1 MVFAALLAL
10 GLLLP
15 LSGRS
20 AIAVDSFDTYTAG
33 IALAGQN
40 GGSGWS
46 AAWGTPEGNTAN
58 VVDTSASGALSFTPA
73 GGGIISGGV
82 RAVDFSGTIAAYAA
96 TRQLSSAQTGTFY
109 VRCLLK
115 WNGGGFSSGNSF
127 YLLLN
132 SSGTSDTANGFN
144 FGYRANGDV
153 GTNYFVRHG
162 TSSPAGGGYAAL
174 TPAGATITHC
184 LVAKVEKT
192 SGGNYNSVKVWFDP
206 GVTSETD
213 SPNGNIS
220 VATDLGIAAI
230 SYVNVRMAAND
241 ADDVI
246 RMDEIVL
253 GATWSDV
260 LPLADGAP
268 GITAQPS
275 PVTVYPGTNVNFTVA
290 ASGSQPLTYQWQ
302 RGGTNLVD
310 QGNISGSTSSGS
322 YTSTLTV
329 SNVTF
334 ADAFT
339 NYDVVV
345 TNSSGAVTSSV
356 VALTVLSGVPSIA
369 GQPGPVTVYS
379 GSKAAF
385 SVVASGPQPLTYKW
399 RRWGTN
405 LLDQGNI
412 SGSANSTLTL
422 TNVAAVDAASYDVVV
437 TNTYGAVTSSVV
449 SLAVVTPADV
459 VASQVVALGALG
471 FWEFNETNDPAL
483 GGAVAYDY
491 VGGCHGSY
499 MTNVQ
504 NGNAKYNIAGPRPPG
519 LPGFTSTNTGLKT
532 TWNATNSF
540 VALPGINYS
549 GNSATMVAW
558 INPASYH
565 KESGILF
572 NTRDAIGP
580 VGGSGTNS
588 CGLGFSGVGTNSQGQ
603 CPLMALW
610 GNNGWNWGT
619 NSGVFVPTNLWSLVA
634 GVVTPTN
641 ITVYVFNTNGMQS
654 GSTNYANKSCSWM
667 VYGTNWIG
675 TDPYDGA
682 GGSFD
687 GKIDDVA
694 FFGCSLSATQLR
706 SIFLAGSNAPSAPAI
721 TGQPGPA
728 TVYQGSIASFTV
740 TASGN
745 APLAYNWRRGGTNL
759 VDQGNISG
767 STNATLTIANVQKP
781 DATNYVVVVTNSYGS
796 VTSSVV
802 ALTMLST
809 NFIQISSQPVSV
821 TVSPDQTA
829 QFTVTASTSGP
840 LYYQWEAGTIGGGVY
855 TNLAD
860 GGGISGST
868 SSTLTISDAALN
880 NALDYVVVIRN
891 ADGVVIA
898 SHVATLN
905 VGTWV
910 QTGQGGIVNAV
921 ATSPNGAW
929 IASGSDDDTV
939 KLWHADGGALARTL
953 AASTPFP
960 VTALAFSRDSSF
972 LAAGYTDGSIR
983 LWNPMTGALVSTI
996 NLIWNSKTNNLGRI
1010 ASLSFSADGQYLAA
1024 GSGDL
1029 YTRIWKVSD
1038 SSMNQGWVKNAGP
1051 VQSVAYSPDGTMLAT
1066 GSQDKTNYV
1075 LYTSG
1080 WANVPG
1086 TPMAVGSNVTSVAW
1100 SPDGTRLVTGC
1111 LDGTITFWQLQT
1123 GSYSPFRTN
1132 STAAGVT
1139 SLAFG
1144 TDGQTL
1150 FSGDVNGWITRWT
1163 SSGWTATATWAAHTN
1178 GVGGVRSLAITTD
1191 NSRLVSG
1198 GGDHQVS
1205 LWQASNG
1212 AALGNLASHA
1222 GMITK
1227 ASFSPDGSRV
1237 ATAGNDGSVRLWAAD
1252 SGAPSAVLTV
1262 HTNQVG
1268 AMAFSPDSS
1277 LLVSGGGCLDN
1288 TLRVFNSSNL
1298 DLLQTILAATNGVAA
1313 LAISQDSSLVASAGD
1328 ASEKV
1333 IRLWSLKDGSWVRDI
1348 AGNTSGSGVLAF
1360 CPNGQYLASG
1370 GRVNDGTIKLWNVSN
1385 GSLVNTFTPPAVT
1398 NQYLTFAL
1406 SGYPNSFVTNT
1417 VVQTCGIQSVA
1428 FNYNGSL
1435 LASAGAS
1442 DGVINVWQTGT
1453 GTLLCSLTN
1462 LSRGARSLAFSPDG
1476 NYLAAAGSDAIQM
1489 WRTSDWQP
1497 VWSYT
1502 TETVGISSLGF
1513 SPNGTFMVYGRDDG
1527 TLGRIWNPK
1536 ASPINLVL
1544 GVTPDGRLSI
1554 ANPNSPFLSVWISSN
1569 IANPSG
1575 WGLLTNVVASTNLV
1589 RMTDPSPRLPP
1600 VRFYQVTTPP

>member
-1 MVFAALLAL
+1 MRGLQSTLAL
-10 GLLLP
+10 AVV
-15 LSGRS
+15 LSVLCRATPGRADVAS
-20 AIAVDSFDTYTAG
+20 TITNLNPVAFYQLNETSNPAVYPVTAVDSMGAH
-33 IALAGQN
+33 N
-40 GGSGWS
+40 G
-46 AAWGTPEGNTAN
+46 
-58 VVDTSASGALSFTPA
+58 VFM
-73 GGGIISGGV
+73 I
-82 RAVDFSGTIAAYAA
+82 
-96 TRQLSSAQTGTFY
+96 
-109 VRCLLK
+109 
-115 WNGGGFSSGNSF
+115 NS
-127 YLLLN
+127 L
-132 SSGTSDTANGFN
+132 NGFN
-144 FGYRANGDV
+144 GITGPRTPGFPTNNGALRTMWNTNKSFV
-153 GTNYFVRHG
+153 GLPSLPISG
-162 TSSPAGGGYAAL
+162 TA
-174 TPAGATITHC
+174 ATI
-184 LVAKVEKT
+184 L
-192 SGGNYNSVKVWFDP
+192 
-206 GVTSETD
+206 
-213 SPNGNIS
+213 
-220 VATDLGIAAI
+220 
-230 SYVNVRMAAND
+230 
-241 ADDVI
+241 
-246 RMDEIVL
+246 
-253 GATWSDV
+253 
-260 LPLADGAP
+260 
-268 GITAQPS
+268 
-275 PVTVYPGTNVNFTVA
+275 
-290 ASGSQPLTYQWQ
+290 
-302 RGGTNLVD
+302 
-310 QGNISGSTSSGS
+310 
-322 YTSTLTV
+322 
-329 SNVTF
+329 
-334 ADAFT
+334 
-339 NYDVVV
+339 
-345 TNSSGAVTSSV
+345 
-356 VALTVLSGVPSIA
+356 
-369 GQPGPVTVYS
+369 
-379 GSKAAF
+379 
-385 SVVASGPQPLTYKW
+385 
-399 RRWGTN
+399 
-405 LLDQGNI
+405 
-412 SGSANSTLTL
+412 
-422 TNVAAVDAASYDVVV
+422 
-437 TNTYGAVTSSVV
+437 
-449 SLAVVTPADV
+449 
-459 VASQVVALGALG
+459 
-471 FWEFNETNDPAL
+471 
-483 GGAVAYDY
+483 
-491 VGGCHGSY
+491 
-499 MTNVQ
+499 
-504 NGNAKYNIAGPRPPG
+504 
-519 LPGFTSTNTGLKT
+519 
-532 TWNATNSF
+532 
-540 VALPGINYS
+540 
-549 GNSATMVAW
+549 AW
-558 INPASYH
+558 INPTNGTQQNNSA
-565 KESGILF
+565 GIVF
-572 NTRDAIGP
+572 NSR
-580 VGGSGTNS
+580 GGGQGNNA
-588 CGLGFSGVGTNSQGQ
+588 CGLGFAQSGTPVNGVY
-603 CPLMALW
+603 PLYAMW
-610 GNNGWNWGT
+610 HNTGYSWN
-619 NSGVFVPTNLWSLVA
+619 NSGLYPPTNNWSMVVA
-634 GVVTPTN
+634 VFTPTN
-641 ITVYVFNTNGMQS
+641 ITLYLMNTNGIQS
-654 GSTNYANKSCSWM
+654 AVLTQNNTSSDWTTSSTNY
-667 VYGTNWIG
+667 IG
-675 TDPYDGA
+675 TDPYSIPGRN
-682 GGSFD
+682 FD
-687 GKIDDVA
+687 GCIADVA
-694 FFGCSLSATQLR
+694 IFNTSLTSNQL
-706 SIFLAGSNAPSAPAI
+706 STIFTAAFVNPSGAPYI
-721 TGQPGPA
+721 TSQPGPA